1 MTTTTTQQTVQTL
14 TTLKAYYEHQLTQAD
29 APARHHHY
37 ADLLLHANALLMGL
51 PEQSNGHTIP
61 ATPLETTAKA
71 TVQTNP
77 KMKKANQAKAKPES
91 VPASRISFQ
100 FLPAYQGKTKLEAI
114 GTILKEH
121 QGKMMH
127 QDDII
132 QELYG
137 ELSPEAFKIERL
149 RMRAALIQ
157 GMKKKLWQK
166 APIRSSYILKASTQA
181 TTPAQPKTELKPLPT
196 NKVGG
201 RGRAKRKSSTAAK
214 KVLATAKNETALP
227 KKPEIISLQSKTL
240 GAKIILP
247 MHSDFDGLSKIDA
260 VAKVMNE
267 TPGIVVNIDDIME
280 RLFGQLSLADYRV
293 EKARMK
299 DVMNRGQGRGLW
311 RQAEEPLS
319 FIVGAVE

>member
-14 TTLKAYYEHQLTQAD
+14 TTLKAHYEHQLTQAD
-29 APARHHHY
+29 APAKHHHY

-51 PEQSNGHTIP
+51 PEQSNGHTVP
-61 ATPLETTAKA
+61 ATPLEAAAKA

-77 KMKKANQAKAKPES
+77 KMKANQAKAKPEPG
-91 VPASRISFQ
+91 PASRISFQ
-100 FLPAYQGKTKLEAI
+100 SLPAYQGKTKLEAI

-121 QGKMMH
+121 QGKVMH

-137 ELSPEAFKIERL
+137 ELSPEAFKIEQL

-157 GMKKKLWQK
+157 GIKKKLWQK

-181 TTPAQPKTELKPLPT
+181 TSPAQPKTEPKPLPT
-196 NKVGG
+196 AKVSGK
-201 RGRAKRKSSTAAK
+201 GRAKRKSSTVAK

-260 VAKVMNE
+260 VTKVMNE
-267 TPGIVVNIDDIME
+267 TPGIVVNIDDIIE
-280 RLFGQLSLADYRV
+280 RLFGQLSLADYKV

-311 RQAEEPLS
+311 RQAGEPLS
-319 FIVGAVE
+319 FIVGAVK

>member
-14 TTLKAYYEHQLTQAD
+14 TTLKIYYEHQLTQAD
-29 APARHHHY
+29 APARHLHY

-51 PEQSNGHTIP
+51 PEQSNGHTVP
-61 ATPLETTAKA
+61 ATPLEAAAKA

-77 KMKKANQAKAKPES
+77 KMKANLAKAKPKS

-100 FLPAYQGKTKLEAI
+100 PLPAYQGKTKLEAI

-121 QGKMMH
+121 QGKVMH

-137 ELSPEAFKIERL
+137 ELSPEAFKIEQL

-157 GMKKKLWQK
+157 GIKKKLWQK
-166 APIRSSYILKASTQA
+166 APIRSSYILKASTQT

-196 NKVGG
+196 AKVSG
-201 RGRAKRKSSTAAK
+201 RGRAKRKSSTVAK

-280 RLFGQLSLADYRV
+280 RLFGQLSLADYKV

-311 RQAEEPLS
+311 RQAAEPLS
-319 FIVGAVE
+319 FIVDAVQ

>member
-1 MTTTTTQQTVQTL
+1 MTTTTTQRTVQTL
-14 TTLKAYYEHQLTQAD
+14 TTLKAHYEHQLAQAD
-29 APARHHHY
+29 APARHYHY

-51 PEQSNGHTIP
+51 PEQSNGHTVP
-61 ATPLETTAKA
+61 AAPLEAAAKA
-71 TVQTNP
+71 TVQTNS
-77 KMKKANQAKAKPES
+77 KMKANQAKAKPES

-100 FLPAYQGKTKLEAI
+100 SLPAYQGKTKLEAI
-114 GTILKEH
+114 GMILKEH

-137 ELSPEAFKIERL
+137 ELSPEAFKLEQL

-157 GMKKKLWQK
+157 GIKKKLWQK

-181 TTPAQPKTELKPLPT
+181 TTPAQPKTEPTPLPKA
-196 NKVGG
+196 KVSG
-201 RGRAKRKSSTAAK
+201 RGRAKRKSSTVAK

-260 VAKVMNE
+260 VTKVMNE
-267 TPGIVVNIDDIME
+267 TPGIVVNIDDIIE
-280 RLFGQLSLADYRV
+280 RLFGQLSLADYKV

-311 RQAEEPLS
+311 RQAAEPLS
-319 FIVGAVE
+319 FIVGAVK